1 MSLNIEE
8 TSISQLSN
16 RTYAS
21 VRQYFEGQ
29 KDGHVDLSKIRAYWS
44 EMQGEREKERK
55 LMSKMVQVLR
65 KSIASSDVS
74 HRLALIHSTGVLLS
88 KSKKL
93 PFQLT
98 NSSLSEVWHSLA

>member
-74 HRLALIHSTGVLLS
+74 HRMD
-88 KSKKL
+88 KL
-93 PFQLT
+93 FDY
-98 NSSLSEVWHSLA
+98 LSEQLDVLKTYNQKQVRYFE